1 MDNDNTFLSRSN
13 YLVAFLAAL
22 IGLAAFKDE
31 LSANKISVFG
41 NEFTWLVAAT
51 PMMIA
56 ILVAAYVGALSHFSS
71 NVTFTKIP
79 LAKYLGIFSTV
90 IAMLGLFYPILF
102 FVLLGVSSLAGNIG
116 LNSAT
121 LSSISSI
128 LTSLGAIIGGV
139 VALRASTTLY
149 NLKNE
154 KNSRRLILNLDDP
167 KKVTNR
173 ISEYDLLQEYE
184 KLVAT
189 SSEYLRLRGFGIGS
203 RNGLLKLARI
213 LQSKNIFNALDVDS
227 AAIINK
233 DRNLYAHGQKNLK
246 REEIKRMLEEIQKLQ
261 EKVDKAIIEWGQS
274 SS

>member
-154 KNSRRLILNLDDP
+154 KNSRRLILNLEDP
-167 KKVTNR
+167 KK
-173 ISEYDLLQEYE
+173 SY
-184 KLVAT
+184 
-189 SSEYLRLRGFGIGS
+189 
-203 RNGLLKLARI
+203 
-213 LQSKNIFNALDVDS
+213 
-227 AAIINK
+227 
-233 DRNLYAHGQKNLK
+233 
-246 REEIKRMLEEIQKLQ
+246 
-261 EKVDKAIIEWGQS
+261 
-274 SS
+274 

>member
-1 MDNDNTFLSRSN
+1 MR
-13 YLVAFLAAL
+13 
-22 IGLAAFKDE
+22 IQ
-31 LSANKISVFG
+31 
-41 NEFTWLVAAT
+41 
-51 PMMIA
+51 
-56 ILVAAYVGALSHFSS
+56 
-71 NVTFTKIP
+71 
-79 LAKYLGIFSTV
+79 
-90 IAMLGLFYPILF
+90 
-102 FVLLGVSSLAGNIG
+102 
-116 LNSAT
+116 
-121 LSSISSI
+121 
-128 LTSLGAIIGGV
+128 
-139 VALRASTTLY
+139 
-149 NLKNE
+149 
-154 KNSRRLILNLDDP
+154 